1 MEKRDFVKRLYAGMF
16 FVIGIVL
23 ICVVILAIGIEKGM
37 TQPKFQTKVV
47 FHEVGGLSV
56 GAPIRLSGVNIGTV
70 GRIDFLDEKIEGRN
84 VLVTLNVFKRYKK
97 QLEKA
102 FQIAIKTEGLLGG
115 KLIDITTEGR
125 EEPID
130 LTKTIIG
137 EDPLDVQDLA
147 EAFGDTAVS
156 LTESSKAI
164 NSIIEELK
172 QISRTSKRLLNRIEE
187 RIIEGNLF
195 KVF

>member
-1 MEKRDFVKRLYAGMF
+1 MEKRDFVKKLYAGIF
-16 FVIGIVL
+16 FVIGIL
-23 ICVVILAIGIEKGM
+23 LILAVVMAIGVEKGM
-37 TQPKFQTKVV
+37 TQPKFQIKVL
-47 FHEVGGLSV
+47 FREVGGLSV

-70 GRIDFLDEKIEGRN
+70 GKIDFLDEKIDSRGVE
-84 VLVTLNVFKRYKK
+84 VTMNIFRRYRK

-102 FQIAIKTEGLLGG
+102 YNVAIKTEGLLGG
-115 KLIDITTEGR
+115 KLIDISAR
-125 EEPID
+125 ERGHQID
-130 LTKTIIG
+130 LSRPIIG

-156 LTESSKAI
+156 LTETTKAM
-164 NSIIEELK
+164 NSIMKEM
-172 QISRTSKRLLNRIEE
+172 QYISKTSKRLLDRIEQ